1 MSKRVISGISVGA
14 PAAAI
19 MFVTSLVGTSLVGTS
34 LLGTSLLGQP
44 ARAAEDCLTAPNRA
58 PAPGGHWYYHLDRA
72 SDRKCWYL
80 VEPPPQAPSAQAPS
94 LQMPIA
100 QAPSTQAPQP
110 QFAPEPTPPPAQPGF
125 GSFFSSLGLAPPP
138 QPNTTG
144 DPRIAQPA
152 PAGDPRIGDAEPGR
166 QPRMTLASKQHR
178 TVHLPPPAAEHSEE
192 RPAASLNQAE
202 RDALFE
208 EFLKWRERQ

>member
-1 MSKRVISGISVGA
+1 MSKRVISGISVGVLAA
-14 PAAAI
+14 PI
-19 MFVTSLVGTSLVGTS
+19 MVGAS
-34 LLGTSLLGQP
+34 LLLGASLFGQP
-44 ARAAEDCLTAPNRA
+44 ARAADDCLSAPNRA

-80 VEPPPQAPSAQAPS
+80 VEPPAQT
-94 LQMPIA
+94 PIA
-100 QAPSTQAPQP
+100 QAPQP
-110 QFAPEPTPPPAQPGF
+110 QLAPEPPTPQPAQPGF

-152 PAGDPRIGDAEPGR
+152 PAEDPRTGDGEPGR
-166 QPRMTLASKQHR
+166 TPRMTLTSKQHR
-178 TVHLPPPAAEHSEE
+178 LVHLRPPAEHPEE

>member
-1 MSKRVISGISVGA
+1 MSKRVISGISVGV
-14 PAAAI
+14 PAATI
-19 MFVTSLVGTSLVGTS
+19 MVGLSLLGTSLLGTSLLGTS

-44 ARAAEDCLTAPNRA
+44 ARAADDCLTAPNRA
-58 PAPGGHWYYHLDRA
+58 PAPGSHWYYHLDRA

-80 VEPPPQAPSAQAPS
+80 VEPPPQSPSAQT
-94 LQMPIA
+94 PIA
-100 QAPSTQAPQP
+100 QAPQP
-110 QFAPEPTPPPAQPGF
+110 PLAPEPTPPPAQPGF
-125 GSFFSSLGLAPPP
+125 GSFFSSLGLTPPP

-152 PAGDPRIGDAEPGR
+152 PADDPRIGDAGPGR

-178 TVHLPPPAAEHSEE
+178 PVHLRPPAAEHSEE
-192 RPAASLNQAE
+192 RPAASLNQVE

>member
-1 MSKRVISGISVGA
+1 MSKRVISGISVGVLAATIMVA
-14 PAAAI
+14 P
-19 MFVTSLVGTSLVGTS
+19 SLLGASLLGAS

-44 ARAAEDCLTAPNRA
+44 ARAADDCLTAPNRA

-80 VEPPPQAPSAQAPS
+80 VEAPPQAPSAQ
-94 LQMPIA
+94 MPIA
-100 QAPSTQAPQP
+100 QAPQL
-110 QFAPEPTPPPAQPGF
+110 APEPTPPPAPPGF

-152 PAGDPRIGDAEPGR
+152 PADDPRIGDAEPGR
-166 QPRMTLASKQHR
+166 QPRVTLASKQHR
-178 TVHLPPPAAEHSEE
+178 TVHLRPPAAEHSEE